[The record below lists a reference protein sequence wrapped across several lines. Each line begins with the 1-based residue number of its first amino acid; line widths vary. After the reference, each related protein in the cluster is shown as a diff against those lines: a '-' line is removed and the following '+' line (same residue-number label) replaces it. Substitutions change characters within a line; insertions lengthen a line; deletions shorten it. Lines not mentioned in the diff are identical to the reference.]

1 MKNYKMIPK
10 ITLWSL
16 LALGIVFI
24 ALFFLGGSNGSL
36 EVAGDFLD
44 IPRFTDAFLIW
55 NYILFGVVVLITLGV
70 VCVDFANNWKT
81 NRRKAYM
88 TLGVVGGFILLALIC
103 WFLGSPEKINI
114 IGYEGTDNEGAW
126 AQLADAVIYA
136 CYFLFIATIGTMI
149 WGYVH
154 KTVEVNHIYHG
165 KESPTDQR
173 QLYGRHLVPVADFLL
188 GDHLYGCEPRTGS
201 PSACAYSA

>member
-16 LALGIVFI
+16 LALGILFI
-24 ALFFLGGSNGSL
+24 LMFFLGGSNGSL

-44 IPRFTDAFLIW
+44 IPRFTNAFLIW
-55 NYILFGVVVLITLGV
+55 VYILLAIAIFVTLAVVVV
-70 VCVDFANNWKT
+70 EFRNNWKT

-88 TLGVVGGFILLALIC
+88 TLGVVCGFVVLALIC

-114 IGYEGTDNEGAW
+114 IGYEGTDNEGPW

-136 CYFLFIATIGTMI
+136 CYFLVAATIGTMV
-149 WGYVH
+149 WGVIH
-154 KTVEVNHIYHG
+154 TK
-165 KESPTDQR
+165 K
-173 QLYGRHLVPVADFLL
+173 LK
-188 GDHLYGCEPRTGS
+188 
-201 PSACAYSA
+201 

>member
-16 LALGIVFI
+16 LALGIAFI

-55 NYILFGVVVLITLGV
+55 NYILFGLVVLITLAV

-88 TLGVVGGFILLALIC
+88 TLGVVCGFVVLACVC
-103 WFLGSPEKINI
+103 WFLGSPEAARRKSTSSVTKARITKAS
-114 IGYEGTDNEGAW
+114 GLRWLTLLSM
-126 AQLADAVIYA
+126 LAIS
-136 CYFLFIATIGTMI
+136 L
-149 WGYVH
+149 
-154 KTVEVNHIYHG
+154 
-165 KESPTDQR
+165 SS
-173 QLYGRHLVPVADFLL
+173 LL
-188 GDHLYGCEPRTGS
+188 SVR
-201 PSACAYSA
+201 

>member
-1 MKNYKMIPK
+1 MKNYKMLPK
-10 ITLWSL
+10 VTLWTL

-36 EVAGDFLD
+36 EVAGDFLN
-44 IPRFTDAFLIW
+44 IPRFTNAFLIW
-55 NYILFGVVVLITLGV
+55 VYILLGLVILITLAV
-70 VCVDFANNWKT
+70 VVVEFANNWKT

-88 TLGVVGGFILLALIC
+88 TLGVVAGFILLALVC

-136 CYFLFIATIGTMI
+136 CYFLFAATLITMA
-149 WGYVH
+149 WGYFH
-154 KTVEVNHIYHG
+154 TRKLS
-165 KESPTDQR
+165 K
-173 QLYGRHLVPVADFLL
+173 
-188 GDHLYGCEPRTGS
+188 
-201 PSACAYSA
+201 

>member
-1 MKNYKMIPK
+1 MKNYKMLPK
-10 ITLWSL
+10 VTLWTL

-36 EVAGDFLD
+36 EVAGDFLN
-44 IPRFTDAFLIW
+44 IPRFTNAFLIW
-55 NYILFGVVVLITLGV
+55 VYILLGLVILITLAV
-70 VCVDFANNWKT
+70 VVVEFANNWKT

-88 TLGVVGGFILLALIC
+88 TLGVVAGFILLACLC

-136 CYFLFIATIGTMI
+136 CYFLITATICTMV
-149 WGYVH
+149 WGVVYT
-154 KTVEVNHIYHG
+154 KRLS
-165 KESPTDQR
+165 K
-173 QLYGRHLVPVADFLL
+173 
-188 GDHLYGCEPRTGS
+188 
-201 PSACAYSA
+201 

>member
-1 MKNYKMIPK
+1 MKDYKALPK
-10 ITLWSL
+10 YTLWTL
-16 LALGIVFI
+16 IALGIVFV

-44 IPRFTDAFLIW
+44 IPRFSDTFLVW
-55 NYILFGVVVLITLGV
+55 NYILFGLVVLITLAV
-70 VCVDFANNWKT
+70 VVVDFANNWKT
-81 NRRKAYM
+81 NRSKAYM

-136 CYFLFIATIGTMI
+136 CYFLVIATLGTMI
-149 WGYVH
+149 WGYVYT
-154 KTVEVNHIYHG
+154 K
-165 KESPTDQR
+165 KLSK
-173 QLYGRHLVPVADFLL
+173 
-188 GDHLYGCEPRTGS
+188 
-201 PSACAYSA
+201 